1 MSEDETE
8 EYLDQAEGRRGT
20 DVDHP
25 LLEEIQEAIIDL
37 DEERAEELT
46 LEAIDE
52 GLSPLKILQDGLT
65 AGVKTVGDKFGRG
78 EVFLPELAMSAD
90 CMRAGVQHV
99 DPLLEEMD
107 LADDET
113 GGVFLIGTV
122 DEDIHNIGKN
132 IFATLLKA
140 NGFDVIDLGVE
151 VPNEEFVE
159 AAREHD
165 PDILGMSA
173 LMTMTMDHQQEVIE
187 LLEEEGLREDLKVM
201 VGGAPT
207 SPEWR
212 DKINADGYGDNAD
225 KAVEVAAELYEEIK
239 DERGEN
245 TEESELETEQGRSKE
260 RQREGPV

>member
-1 MSEDETE
+1 MTDEE
-8 EYLDQAEGRRGT
+8 KDQYLDQADGRRGE
-20 DVDHP
+20 DVEHP
-25 LLEEIQEAIIDL
+25 LLEEIQEAIIGL
-37 DEERAEELT
+37 DEERTEELT
-46 LEAIDE
+46 LEAIEE
-52 GLSPLKILQDGLT
+52 GLSPLDILQDGLT

-107 LADDET
+107 LADDDT
-113 GGVFLIGTV
+113 GGLFVIGTV

-132 IFATLLKA
+132 ILATMLKA
-140 NGFDVIDLGVE
+140 NGFDVVDLGVE

-159 AAREHD
+159 AVREHD

-173 LMTMTMDHQQEVIE
+173 LMTMTMDHQEEVIE
-187 LLEEEGLREDLKVM
+187 LLEEEELRDDLKVM

-212 DKINADGYGDNAD
+212 DKIGADGYGDNAD
-225 KAVEVAAELYEEIK
+225 KAVKVALELY
-239 DERGEN
+239 D
-245 TEESELETEQGRSKE
+245 ELERERESTEPTE
-260 RQREGPV
+260 RQRV